1 MQAKKSVISMVLTA
15 LFAAVLAVC
24 AVIAVPLPFT
34 AVPISL
40 WTLGLFTVG
49 GLLRPRVAATAS
61 LLHLLLGIVGLP
73 VFSGMRGGL
82 GVLLGPTG
90 GYLMTG
96 PLVVLVIAWITTRT
110 ADRRSAAVFRA
121 LAMVAG
127 LVVCDLG
134 GTAWYCVQ
142 SGTPALA
149 ALSTCVFP
157 FLPGDAVKIA
167 AAALLVPRLKR
178 VIKL

>member
-1 MQAKKSVISMVLTA
+1 MARRFGRLWLTA
-15 LFAAVLAVC
+15 AGMA
-24 AVIAVPLPFT
+24 
-34 AVPISL
+34 
-40 WTLGLFTVG
+40 LGL
-49 GLLRPRVAATAS
+49 
-61 LLHLLLGIVGLP
+61 
-73 VFSGMRGGL
+73 
-82 GVLLGPTG
+82 VLC
-90 GYLMTG
+90 Y
-96 PLVVLVIAWITTRT
+96 
-110 ADRRSAAVFRA
+110 A
-121 LAMVAG
+121 L
-127 LVVCDLG
+127 

>member
-1 MQAKKSVISMVLTA
+1 MNRTVKKMIYCA
-15 LFAAVLAVC
+15 LFAALTAVC
-24 AVIAVPLPFT
+24 SQIAIPLQP
-34 AVPISL
+34 VPINLALLS
-40 WTLGLFTVG
+40 VYIAG
-49 GLLRPRVAATAS
+49 GLLGGGMGAASQAVF
-61 LLHLLLGIVGLP
+61 LLIGAVGVP
-73 VFSGMRGGL
+73 VFAGVIVKRLGTKPLKVALSCAVGM
-82 GVLLGPTG
+82 
-90 GYLMTG
+90 
-96 PLVVLVIAWITTRT
+96 
-110 ADRRSAAVFRA
+110 AACYA
-121 LAMVAG
+121 L
-127 LVVCDLG
+127 

>member
-1 MQAKKSVISMVLTA
+1 MNRTVKTMIYCA
-15 LFAAVLAVC
+15 LFAALTAVC
-24 AVIAVPLPFT
+24 SQLAIPIQP
-34 AVPISL
+34 VPINLALLS
-40 WTLGLFTVG
+40 VYIAG
-49 GLLRPRVAATAS
+49 GLLGGGMGAASQAVF
-61 LLHLLLGIVGLP
+61 LLIGAVGVP
-73 VFSGMRGGL
+73 VFAGFRGGVQAL
-82 GVLLGPTG
+82 VGPTG
-90 GYLMTG
+90 GYLIG
-96 PLVVLVIAWITTRT
+96 YV
-110 ADRRSAAVFRA
+110 AAGMAACYA
-121 LAMVAG
+121 L
-127 LVVCDLG
+127 

>member
-1 MQAKKSVISMVLTA
+1 MQALV
-15 LFAAVLAVC
+15 
-24 AVIAVPLPFT
+24 
-34 AVPISL
+34 
-40 WTLGLFTVG
+40 
-49 GLLRPRVAATAS
+49 
-61 LLHLLLGIVGLP
+61 
-73 VFSGMRGGL
+73 
-82 GVLLGPTG
+82 GPTG
-90 GYLMTG
+90 GYLIGYVAAAFVTG
-96 PLVVLVIAWITTRT
+96 VIIKRLGTKPLKI
-110 ADRRSAAVFRA
+110 A
-121 LAMVAG
+121 LACAVGMAACYA
-127 LVVCDLG
+127 L

>member
-1 MQAKKSVISMVLTA
+1 MNRTVKTMIYCA
-15 LFAAVLAVC
+15 LFAALTAVC
-24 AVIAVPLPFT
+24 SQLAIPIQP
-34 AVPISL
+34 VPINLALLS
-40 WTLGLFTVG
+40 VYIAG
-49 GLLRPRVAATAS
+49 GLLGGGMGAASQAVF
-61 LLHLLLGIVGLP
+61 LLIGVVGVP
-73 VFSGMRGGL
+73 VFAGFRGGVQAL
-82 GVLLGPTG
+82 VGPTG
-90 GYLMTG
+90 GYLIGYVAAAFVTG
-96 PLVVLVIAWITTRT
+96 VIVKRLGAKPLKI
-110 ADRRSAAVFRA
+110 A
-121 LAMVAG
+121 LACAVGMAACYA
-127 LVVCDLG
+127 L